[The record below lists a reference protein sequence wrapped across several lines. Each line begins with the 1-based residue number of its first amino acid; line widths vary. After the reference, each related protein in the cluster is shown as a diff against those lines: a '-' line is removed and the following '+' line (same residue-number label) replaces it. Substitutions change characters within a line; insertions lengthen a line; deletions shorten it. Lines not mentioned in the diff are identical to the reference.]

1 MKIDD
6 LIAAANR
13 AKGRPELGS
22 AEPEMRIV
30 PIEELVGMVGRLHQ
44 AQPEEPVVSAD
55 CDTSCEQ
62 PGWSPVGVYCVQFS
76 SGPALEEPDEDTPSG
91 ARWSMQAVRC
101 ISDSV
106 LRTFHTEDLQRTLQ
120 AKDLSTMPGPLPLL
134 EARRLAAICARR
146 IASTNRASKEVTT
159 YWSEAK
165 EELEDYISRW
175 IGQEE
180 KAKRATLRIRR
191 SR

>member
-1 MKIDD
+1 MRIDE

-13 AKGRPELGS
+13 AKGRPELGGT
-22 AEPEMRIV
+22 EPAMRIV

-44 AQPEEPVVSAD
+44 AQPEEPVISAD
-55 CDTSCEQ
+55 CDASCEQ
-62 PGWSPVGVYCVQFS
+62 PGWGPVGVYCAQFS
-76 SGPALEEPDEDTPSG
+76 SGPALEEPDEDTPPG
-91 ARWSMQAVRC
+91 ARWAMQAVRC

-106 LRTFHTEDLQRTLQ
+106 LRTFHAEDLQRTLQ
-120 AKDLSTMPGPLPLL
+120 AKDLSAIPSALPLS
-134 EARRLAAICARR
+134 EARRLAGICARR
-146 IASTNRASKEVTT
+146 IESANRASKEVTT

-180 KAKRATLRIRR
+180 KAKRATIKIRR

>member
-1 MKIDD
+1 MKIDE

-22 AEPEMRIV
+22 AEPGMRIV
-30 PIEELVGMVGRLHQ
+30 PIEELVGMVDRLHQ
-44 AQPEEPVVSAD
+44 VQPEEPVVSAD

-76 SGPALEEPDEDTPSG
+76 SGPALEEPDEGIPSG
-91 ARWSMQAVRC
+91 ARWAMQAVRC

-106 LRTFHTEDLQRTLQ
+106 LRTFHAEDLQRTLQ
-120 AKDLSTMPGPLPLL
+120 AKDPSAMPSALPLL
-134 EARRLAAICARR
+134 EARRLASICAHR
-146 IASTNRASKEVTT
+146 IASTNRAGKEVTA

-180 KAKRATLRIRR
+180 KAKRATIKIRR